1 MFVLVII
8 LKQNLNSFL
17 LFLLRFVIF
26 GKQIINRN
34 SFNKLIHMKTSKL
47 KSLFTLFFIA
57 FGIVNMQAQ
66 IYERTDTLDIPMTEN
81 SPTIDAAG
89 GDEAWD
95 IAGWQTIDNIWMPY
109 DNDESH
115 LRDEAGL
122 KIYEGEDDFSA
133 RYKVIWSKET
143 NLLYFFVEIT
153 DDVFVD
159 GYEIPNGGYHN
170 YDILEIF
177 IDEDRSGGEHKDD
190 TNYSDAENAF
200 SYHMSV
206 TAPADG
212 EVQTELY
219 ALDRYQQGQTTDYAH
234 HFKDF
239 SMKKEG
245 NLYTWEFSLAM
256 YDVTYNPDSPED
268 ARVDLYGGKISGLT
282 LAYCDNDDLNE
293 QPPLRDHFFGSVFV
307 PESNYNNSWEN
318 ADWYGV
324 VKFVGDNNTSDVN
337 MLSQNNP
344 QIKSYVSNKQLNT
357 FIQSEENGRI
367 ILRILTLNGTEIAN
381 KTFVKNTYE
390 YNKQFDVSSMQRGI
404 YLVEYTGLRQKS
416 TSKIIIK

>member
-1 MFVLVII
+1 
-8 LKQNLNSFL
+8 
-17 LFLLRFVIF
+17 
-26 GKQIINRN
+26 
-34 SFNKLIHMKTSKL
+34 MKTSKL

-81 SPTIDAAG
+81 SPIIDAAG

-109 DNDESH
+109 NNNVDTEKNHLYDE
-115 LRDEAGL
+115 DGL
-122 KIYEGEDDFSA
+122 KLYEGEDDFSA

-177 IDEDRSGGEHKDD
+177 IDEDRSGGAHIFDSNGD
-190 TNYSDAENAF
+190 NAENAF

-206 TAPADG
+206 NALPDG
-212 EVQTELY
+212 EVQNQMM
-219 ALDRYQQGQTTDYAH
+219 ALDVKGANWGNHIADYAN

-256 YDVTYNPDSPED
+256 YNDTYAQNAPED
-268 ARVDLYGGKISGLT
+268 ARVDLFGGKITGLT
-282 LAYCDNDDLNE
+282 LAYCDNDDVNE
-293 QPPLRDHFFGSVFV
+293 QPEPLRDHFFGSVFV